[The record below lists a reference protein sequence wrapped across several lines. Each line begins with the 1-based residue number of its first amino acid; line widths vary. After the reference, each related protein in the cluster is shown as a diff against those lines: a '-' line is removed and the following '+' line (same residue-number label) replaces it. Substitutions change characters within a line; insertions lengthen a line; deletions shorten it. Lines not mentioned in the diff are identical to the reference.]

1 MIRRLRSRPA
11 SFYRR
16 LWALT
21 LPIALQNLITFSLG
35 LIDTFMVS
43 QLGNTEMAAVTAA
56 HGPVFLLLSMV
67 FGIQSGLSILA
78 SQYWG
83 KRDTVNISRAL
94 GIACYLGVSLSLVFA
109 LAFFLRPVAIMDLLS
124 NSHEISVLGAP
135 YLRLIGFSYV
145 CNMASSVYVS
155 AQRSAGNSRFG
166 MLLFGSSTILNTI
179 LNYILIYGHFG
190 APALGIQG
198 AALATLLSRM
208 VELAVCVVYALRC
221 RNLPL
226 DIPAFLR
233 PGWEMLRRFVRY
245 ASPVVFNE
253 LMWGLGNTML
263 TVILGY
269 MDTSVEILAAYS
281 VTGNLGCL
289 FLVVCFGLGMATG
302 VMVGNT
308 IGEGAGQDEV
318 MDLSQALLDFTT
330 VVGLVLAAVSLALV
344 PILFR
349 PLVFPLFKLYGVSA
363 SIATALAVASFAATP
378 IHAYAISAITGV
390 LRAGGDVQFS
400 TMLDI
405 GPQWLFALPLTAL
418 TALVLKTG
426 YWPVAIAIQSENL
439 LKVPLCIWRVN
450 SRKWIHDV
458 TVREEP

>member
-166 MLLFGSSTILNTI
+166 MLLFGSSTRSST
-179 LNYILIYGHFG
+179 
-190 APALGIQG
+190 
-198 AALATLLSRM
+198 
-208 VELAVCVVYALRC
+208 
-221 RNLPL
+221 
-226 DIPAFLR
+226 
-233 PGWEMLRRFVRY
+233 
-245 ASPVVFNE
+245 
-253 LMWGLGNTML
+253 
-263 TVILGY
+263 
-269 MDTSVEILAAYS
+269 TS
-281 VTGNLGCL
+281 
-289 FLVVCFGLGMATG
+289 
-302 VMVGNT
+302 
-308 IGEGAGQDEV
+308 
-318 MDLSQALLDFTT
+318 
-330 VVGLVLAAVSLALV
+330 
-344 PILFR
+344 
-349 PLVFPLFKLYGVSA
+349 
-363 SIATALAVASFAATP
+363 
-378 IHAYAISAITGV
+378 
-390 LRAGGDVQFS
+390 
-400 TMLDI
+400 
-405 GPQWLFALPLTAL
+405 
-418 TALVLKTG
+418 
-426 YWPVAIAIQSENL
+426 
-439 LKVPLCIWRVN
+439 
-450 SRKWIHDV
+450 
-458 TVREEP
+458 